1 MKKHLRLAALLAT
14 TILVLSS
21 CSTQKQVRLVLLPDI
36 QTYSRLY
43 PDILRSQTQWA
54 VEHADS
60 IDFVLQQGDMTD
72 HNILL
77 LWEITIWEKIRI
89 KEIPNCL
96 ITIFLMQNTVR

>member
-72 HNILL
+72 HNIDKE
-77 LWEITIWEKIRI
+77 WARSEYKVTNKRRTRRI
-89 KEIPNCL
+89 PHKQRL
-96 ITIFLMQNTVR
+96 KSAF

>member
-43 PDILRSQTQWA
+43 PDILRSQTQWWNMQ
-54 VEHADS
+54 
-60 IDFVLQQGDMTD
+60 IVL
-72 HNILL
+72 ILFYSKG
-77 LWEITIWEKIRI
+77 I
-89 KEIPNCL
+89 
-96 ITIFLMQNTVR
+96 